1 MSKHGGQNSVLVR
14 EMKEYLDSLGC
25 RWSIEPGKKHN
36 KIKVCGRLVG
46 VIPMNGR
53 NDDSDAGRRAT
64 LNIKSRARQVAQ
76 EAGATA

>member
-1 MSKHGGQNSVLVR
+1 MSKHRGQQSRLLR
-14 EMKEYLDSLGC
+14 EMEEFLGTLGC
-25 RWSIEPGKKHN
+25 PFSIEPGKKHQ
-36 KIKVCGRLVG
+36 KIKVSGRLVG

-53 NDDSDAGRRAT
+53 NDDSEAGRRVT